1 MIASYLYFP
10 HAVAVVYTAV
20 FLSVAVHFR
29 AHLSSPALDAF
40 SLLDSVMNMCKNKVG
55 GKLLPRYGLVSA
67 VTQALFSKQTM
78 MKATKHNTNTI
89 SQFITWCQLKRGN
102 LWNIFWL
109 CGLHAME
116 ENNALRETKPS
127 AYRSTCSWIKGG
139 RKMMRYNHL
148 IQMNVTTS
156 ETNSLYHTM
165 ADNPFQSQLCLY
177 F

>member
-67 VTQALFSKQTM
+67 VTQALFSLWGELKLDLVILNVQ
-78 MKATKHNTNTI
+78 
-89 SQFITWCQLKRGN
+89 ITR
-102 LWNIFWL
+102 
-109 CGLHAME
+109 
-116 ENNALRETKPS
+116 PS
-127 AYRSTCSWIKGG
+127 K
-139 RKMMRYNHL
+139 
-148 IQMNVTTS
+148 
-156 ETNSLYHTM
+156 
-165 ADNPFQSQLCLY
+165 
-177 F
+177 